1 MTSMPFAPSILI
13 RSVRRP
19 HASDYSHRFL
29 IRRQGALPC
38 LIIPDLMVRDEI
50 SILATRILGDPHLAG
65 ADAFDAGDAG
75 DSILGRAQIGKLL
88 DKIHGNS
95 SPRHTSDGSVSK
107 SWLSGGL
114 LCHNSVSSLQL
125 SSKITATVVKIPQA
139 QPTTTCSADE
149 SPVLEGPASAG
160 RRRQHRTP
168 PRRAAAVTLSSS
180 ADGHRGYGPAGA
192 SADRRRQPRGV
203 RGHWSPNQ
211 QSAAVTHFRSAYGE
225 LICSK
230 ADRRRRQ
237 EPRQAPTA
245 WVRLTASRTHVAAA
259 VTHLNPVRL
268 PSSSKQGRNLAGD
281 WLGNWRPPAFSSF
294 HQDRSPCP
302 IAVGA
307 AHRANV
313 GDAATHSLE
322 TRFRRRSP

>member
-211 QSAAVTHFRSAYGE
+211 QSAAVTHFRSAY
-225 LICSK
+225 
-230 ADRRRRQ
+230 
-237 EPRQAPTA
+237 
-245 WVRLTASRTHVAAA
+245 RTHVAAA